1 VSRPDEQAQQPIG
14 SEPTPES
21 TGPEPTDADR
31 PDSAAPEHDPSG
43 LDLARSVAGSYRQ
56 DRPRKPRRRRRRGRP
71 KSPGSQA
78 SGAYPDDRDPQS
90 LDASIDRLVTEHGWQ
105 TDIAV
110 HAVFARWDQ
119 IVGVEVAQHCTPE
132 RYADDEL
139 TVRADSTSW
148 ATQMRLLAADVVRRL
163 NQELGDGTVRRIQ
176 VLGPQAPSW
185 RRGRRTVRGRGP
197 RDTYG

>member
-1 VSRPDEQAQQPIG
+1 LVERPTDQP
-14 SEPTPES
+14 
-21 TGPEPTDADR
+21 GPEPQPGGA
-31 PDSAAPEHDPSG
+31 EHDPSG
-43 LDLARSVAGSYRQ
+43 LDLARSVAGGYRKG
-56 DRPRKPRRRRRRGRP
+56 RGSRRRTRRGKAKKPRDGET
-71 KSPGSQA
+71 
-78 SGAYPDDRDPQS
+78 SGAHPDDRDPQT
-90 LDASIDRLVTEHGWQ
+90 LDATMDRLVAEHGWR
-105 TDIAV
+105 TDLAV

-163 NQELGDGTVRRIQ
+163 NQELGDGTVRRIE

-185 RRGRRTVRGRGP
+185 RRGRRTIRGRGP

>member
-1 VSRPDEQAQQPIG
+1 VSRPDEPT
-14 SEPTPES
+14 SEPTE
-21 TGPEPTDADR
+21 PEPVDADQS
-31 PDSAAPEHDPSG
+31 DSAEPGSGHDPSG

-56 DRPRKPRRRRRRGRP
+56 DRPRKPRRRQRRGRP
-71 KSPGSQA
+71 KSQGSTS
-78 SGAYPDDRDPQS
+78 SGAYPDDRDPQT

>member
-1 VSRPDEQAQQPIG
+1 VTHDRSESEQFPRDAG
-14 SEPTPES
+14 RDASEPADES
-21 TGPEPTDADR
+21 GG
-31 PDSAAPEHDPSG
+31 SEHDPSG
-43 LDLARSVAGSYRQ
+43 LDLARSVAGGYRKG
-56 DRPRKPRRRRRRGRP
+56 RVRRRSRGKSKPRGV
-71 KSPGSQA
+71 QA
-78 SGAYPDDRDPQS
+78 SGAYPDERDPQT
-90 LDASIDRLVTEHGWQ
+90 LDATIDRLVAEHGWQ

-119 IVGVEVAQHCTPE
+119 IVGVEVAQHCKPE

-139 TVRADSTSW
+139 TVRADSTTW

-163 NQELGDGTVRRIQ
+163 NVELGDGTVTRIQ

-185 RRGRRTVRGRGP
+185 RKGRRTVRGRGP

>member
-1 VSRPDEQAQQPIG
+1 MSG
-14 SEPTPES
+14 SEQFPGDHDRDSSGSADSPSES
-21 TGPEPTDADR
+21 G
-31 PDSAAPEHDPSG
+31 HDPSG
-43 LDLARSVAGSYRQ
+43 LDLARTVAGGYRK
-56 DRPRKPRRRRRRGRP
+56 DRSRKRRNKSSRRRRP
-71 KSPGSQA
+71 KSQASTA
-78 SGAYPDDRDPQS
+78 SGAYPDERDPQT
-90 LDASIDRLVTEHGWQ
+90 LDASIDRLVAEHGWQ
-105 TDIAV
+105 TDLAV
-110 HAVFARWDQ
+110 RAVFARWDQ
-119 IVGVEVAQHCTPE
+119 IVGVEVARHCTPE

-197 RDTYG
+197 RDTYV

>member
-1 VSRPDEQAQQPIG
+1 MSG
-14 SEPTPES
+14 SEQFPSDQGSDSGGS
-21 TGPEPTDADR
+21 TEGPAEPA
-31 PDSAAPEHDPSG
+31 HDPSG

-56 DRPRKPRRRRRRGRP
+56 DRPRKPRRTKSSRRRKP
-71 KSPGSQA
+71 KAQSNSA
-78 SGAYPDDRDPQS
+78 SGAHPDDRDPQT
-90 LDASIDRLVTEHGWQ
+90 LDASIDRLVSEHGWQ

-119 IVGVEVAQHCTPE
+119 IVGAEVAQHCTPE

-163 NQELGDGTVRRIQ
+163 NQELGDGAVRRIQ

>member
-1 VSRPDEQAQQPIG
+1 MSDAD
-14 SEPTPES
+14 EPTPATTPGPSPES
-21 TGPEPTDADR
+21 EP
-31 PDSAAPEHDPSG
+31 SQPEHDPSG
-43 LDLARSVAGSYRQ
+43 LDLARSVAGGYRK
-56 DRPRKPRRRRRRGRP
+56 DRRRAPRRAKSSRGRKP
-71 KSPGSQA
+71 KSPGSKA
-78 SGAYPDDRDPQS
+78 SGAYPDERDPQT
-90 LDASIDRLVTEHGWQ
+90 LDASIDRLVAEHGWQ
-105 TDIAV
+105 TDLSV

-119 IVGVEVAQHCTPE
+119 IVGIEVAQHCTPE

-148 ATQMRLLAADVVRRL
+148 ATQMRLLAADVLRRL

>member
-1 VSRPDEQAQQPIG
+1 MSSSDEPSPATTPEPSPE
-14 SEPTPES
+14 SEPS
-21 TGPEPTDADR
+21 QQ
-31 PDSAAPEHDPSG
+31 EHDPSG
-43 LDLARSVAGSYRQ
+43 LDLARSVAGGYRK
-56 DRPRKPRRRRRRGRP
+56 DRRRAPRRSRSSRGRKP
-71 KSPGSQA
+71 KSQASKA
-78 SGAYPDDRDPQS
+78 SGAYPDERDPQT
-90 LDASIDRLVTEHGWQ
+90 LDASIDRLVAEHGWQ
-105 TDIAV
+105 TDLSV

-119 IVGVEVAQHCTPE
+119 IVGVEVAQHCSPE

>member
-1 VSRPDEQAQQPIG
+1 
-14 SEPTPES
+14 
-21 TGPEPTDADR
+21 
-31 PDSAAPEHDPSG
+31 
-43 LDLARSVAGSYRQ
+43 LVA
-56 DRPRKPRRRRRRGRP
+56 
-71 KSPGSQA
+71 
-78 SGAYPDDRDPQS
+78 
-90 LDASIDRLVTEHGWQ
+90 EHGWQ
-105 TDIAV
+105 TDLSV

-119 IVGVEVAQHCTPE
+119 IVGVEVAQHCIPE

>member
-1 VSRPDEQAQQPIG
+1 VSRSVDPSS
-14 SEPTPES
+14 SEP
-21 TGPEPTDADR
+21 AD
-31 PDSAAPEHDPSG
+31 DSGGPEHDPSG
-43 LDLARSVAGSYRQ
+43 LDLARSVAGSYRK
-56 DRPRKPRRRRRRGRP
+56 DRPRRRSIRRKGKSKQRGVR
-71 KSPGSQA
+71 A
-78 SGAYPDDRDPQS
+78 SGAHPDERDPQT
-90 LDASIDRLVTEHGWQ
+90 LDATIDRLVAEHGWQ

-119 IVGVEVAQHCTPE
+119 IVGVEVAQHCKPE

-139 TVRADSTSW
+139 TVRADSTTW

-163 NQELGDGTVRRIQ
+163 NGELGDGTVTRIH

-185 RRGRRTVRGRGP
+185 RKGRRTVRGRGP

>member
-1 VSRPDEQAQQPIG
+1 VSRSDQ
-14 SEPTPES
+14 
-21 TGPEPTDADR
+21 PEPH
-31 PDSAAPEHDPSG
+31 DSSGSGDLPREQGPPSTESDHDPSG
-43 LDLARSVAGSYRQ
+43 LDLARSVAGSYRK
-56 DRPRKPRRRRRRGRP
+56 DRVRRPSRRRKPKLR
-71 KSPGSQA
+71 GSQA
-78 SGAYPDDRDPQS
+78 SGAHPDERDPQT
-90 LDASIDRLVTEHGWQ
+90 LDAAIDRMVSEHGWQ
-105 TDIAV
+105 TDLAV

>member
-1 VSRPDEQAQQPIG
+1 VSDPDEPTSPQAP
-14 SEPTPES
+14 EPAP
-21 TGPEPTDADR
+21 GPEEQ
-31 PDSAAPEHDPSG
+31 PEHDPSG
-43 LDLARSVAGSYRQ
+43 LDLARSVAGGYRK
-56 DRPRKPRRRRRRGRP
+56 DRVRKPHRSKRRGKP
-71 KSPGSQA
+71 KAKGSQA
-78 SGAYPDDRDPQS
+78 SGAHPDERDPQT
-90 LDASIDRLVTEHGWQ
+90 LDASIDRLVAEHGWQ
-105 TDIAV
+105 TDLSV

-119 IVGVEVAQHCTPE
+119 IVGVEVAQHCIPE

-163 NQELGDGTVRRIQ
+163 NQDLGDGTVRRIQ

>member
-1 VSRPDEQAQQPIG
+1 MSRSDQ
-14 SEPTPES
+14 
-21 TGPEPTDADR
+21 PEPH
-31 PDSAAPEHDPSG
+31 DSSGSGDLPREQGPPSTESDHDPSG
-43 LDLARSVAGSYRQ
+43 LDLARSVAGSYRK
-56 DRPRKPRRRRRRGRP
+56 DRVRRPSRRRKPKLR
-71 KSPGSQA
+71 GSQA
-78 SGAYPDDRDPQS
+78 SGAHPDERDPQT
-90 LDASIDRLVTEHGWQ
+90 LDAAIDRMVSEHGWQ
-105 TDIAV
+105 TDLAV

>member
-1 VSRPDEQAQQPIG
+1 LDKPEARHESSG
-14 SEPTPES
+14 SEQIPNDPGFEPSRSEPES
-21 TGPEPTDADR
+21 SEPD
-31 PDSAAPEHDPSG
+31 HDPSG
-43 LDLARSVAGSYRQ
+43 LDLARSVAGSYRK
-56 DRPRKPRRRRRRGRP
+56 DRARRPLRRRKPKPR
-71 KSPGSQA
+71 GSQA
-78 SGAYPDDRDPQS
+78 SGAHPDERDPQT
-90 LDASIDRLVTEHGWQ
+90 LDAAIDRMVSEHGWQ
-105 TDIAV
+105 TDLAV

-119 IVGVEVAQHCTPE
+119 IVGVEVAQHCAPE